1 MSERLDEIIFA
12 ANESPT
18 TSKTQ
23 IVTLTN
29 DIGNKCKKE
38 YATDYFDPTP

>member
-1 MSERLDEIIFA
+1 MNERGASGWNEIFA

-18 TSKTQ
+18 TSKKQ

-38 YATDYFDPTP
+38 